1 MEIKKVYKHPLYIYP
16 NLYNDV
22 AVVELGRR
30 IEYDYDKFGDSPTCL
45 DKPGLNHEGELA
57 TVQGYGLQAN
67 GSVGKL
73 REANVTIISNEQ
85 CKEYFNHNSTENKAI
100 KRQIDTALPN
110 GLNYG
115 FLCAQGK
122 MRPSDGVFSG
132 SCKGDSG
139 GPLTAQDKDDKKTLV
154 GIVSGGIGCGKGIPG
169 WYTKVSFFY
178 PWIDCI
184 IQTSLNNKG
193 NYYTVQKIC
202 DKVAESLRPEC
213 ITEEDL
219 LFSDFD
225 LRGNDIDRIEVCEK

>member
-1 MEIKKVYKHPLYIYP
+1 MEIKKVYKHPLYTYP

-30 IEYDYDKFGDSPTCL
+30 IDYDYDKFGDSPTCL
-45 DKPGLNHEGELA
+45 DKPDQNHEGEIA
-57 TVQGYGLQAN
+57 TVQGYGVKAD
-67 GSVGKL
+67 GSRGRL
-73 REANVTIISNEQ
+73 LEANVTVISNEL
-85 CKEYFNHNSTENKAI
+85 CKEYFNYNSTVDKAI
-100 KRQIDTALPN
+100 KRKIDTALPN

-122 MRPSDGVFSG
+122 MRASDGAFSG
-132 SCKGDSG
+132 SCKGDGG
-139 GPLTAQDKDDKKTLV
+139 GPLTVQDKDDKKTLV

-202 DKVAESLRPEC
+202 DKVAESLRPDC

-225 LRGNDIDRIEVCEK
+225 LRADRIEICEK